1 MQSKIKTLI
10 NELNVH
16 VNYINKEIMRA
27 LKIKLYEHTYQDTT
41 ETHIW
46 RLDAQN
52 VMHDFVIRC
61 PILT

>member
-41 ETHIW
+41 EMHI
-46 RLDAQN
+46 
-52 VMHDFVIRC
+52 
-61 PILT
+61 

>member
-1 MQSKIKTLI
+1 MHATKI
-10 NELNVH
+10 ELH
-16 VNYINKEIMRA
+16 VQM
-27 LKIKLYEHTYQDTT
+27 YQDTT